1 VNGDVAIAIGQQA
14 VTSYTLRRTAARAPE
29 EQERGQQALMTT
41 LFQALGGL
49 GLFLFG
55 MKIMS
60 EGLQK
65 VAGKKMRHILGMV
78 SNNRFVGCG
87 VGALVTSVVQSSSAI
102 TVMLV
107 SFVDAGL
114 ITLVQA
120 AGVILG
126 ANVGTTMTAQLIAFN
141 LTQYALPAIA
151 SGVLLKFFLGRQKWI
166 YVGDVLLGFGL
177 VFYGLGT
184 MTAGFAPLKS
194 DPNVV
199 ALLMKF
205 EADTLG
211 RFLLCIIIGTGMTM
225 VLQSSSATVGIIMA
239 LASQGLL
246 DFETSAGMVLGTEIG
261 TTVTAQIAALGTNI
275 NAHRTATTHSLVN
288 VMGVFIVILVFP
300 LFIKSVVWLTS
311 LMGMGPPDV
320 VISGQRPN
328 IARYI
333 ANFQTI
339 FNVVTSLFFLMILP
353 YVVRI
358 AIWLTPGKEKE
369 EGLDELHHI
378 KYVDPK
384 FVEIPSMALEQAS
397 LEIVRMGEAV
407 QRMYDEVIQSLEE
420 RDLKKLLKWR
430 KREDALDV
438 LQREITQFLVR
449 VMQGRIS
456 PEESKEVRSLIRMT
470 NNLERIGDATDEI
483 AGLTAE
489 LIEQNLYISD
499 EAIKDYKEISNEA
512 LKFLTCVVNAM
523 KHGDEQIMTVS
534 QEIEGNVMRLAEKMK
549 ENHLHRLQ
557 SAVCTVDSGLI
568 FVKILTAF
576 ERMGRFCYNI
586 SQAVAGLR

>member
-1 VNGDVAIAIGQQA
+1 
-14 VTSYTLRRTAARAPE
+14 
-29 EQERGQQALMTT
+29 MTT
-41 LFQALGGL
+41 LFQVLGGL

-65 VAGKKMRHILGMV
+65 VAGKKMRQILGMV

-107 SFVDAGL
+107 GFVDAGL

-120 AGVILG
+120 TGVILG
-126 ANVGTTMTAQLIAFN
+126 ANIGTTVTAQLIAFN
-141 LTQYALPAIA
+141 ITEYALPAIA
-151 SGVLLKFFLGRQKWI
+151 SGVLFKFFLGRRKWI

-184 MTAGFAPLKS
+184 MKAGFAPLKH
-194 DPNVV
+194 DPNFV
-199 ALLMKF
+199 ALLTKF
-205 EADTLG
+205 DADNLG
-211 RFLLCIIIGTGMTM
+211 RILLCIMAGTAMTM

-246 DFETSAGMVLGTEIG
+246 NFETSAGLVLGTEIG
-261 TTVTAQIAALGTNI
+261 TTVTAQIAALGANI

-288 VMGVFIVILVFP
+288 VIGVFIVILFFP
-300 LFIKSVVWLTS
+300 LFLKPVVWLTS

-320 VISGQRPN
+320 VIGGQRPN

-339 FNVVTSLFFLMILP
+339 FNVITSLSFLMILP
-353 YVVRI
+353 YVVKA
-358 AIWLTPGKEKE
+358 AIWLTPGKERE
-369 EGLDELHHI
+369 EGLDELHHV
-378 KYVDPK
+378 KYMDSK

-397 LEIVRMGEAV
+397 LEIKRMGEAV
-407 QRMYDEVIQSLEE
+407 QLMYYEVIQSLEE
-420 RDLKKLLKWR
+420 RDTKKLSKWG
-430 KREDALDV
+430 KREDALDI
-438 LQREITQFLVR
+438 LQREITLFLVR

-470 NNLERIGDATDEI
+470 NNLERIGDATGDI
-483 AGLTAE
+483 AKLIDE
-489 LIEQNLYISD
+489 LIEQNLYLSD
-499 EAIKDYKEISNEA
+499 DAIRDYQELSHET
-512 LKFLTCVVNAM
+512 LKFLTLVVDAM
-523 KHGDEQIMTVS
+523 KHGDEEIMATS
-534 QEIEGNVMRLAEKMK
+534 REIEGKIMRTAEKMK
-549 ENHLHRLQ
+549 ESHLYRLQ
-557 SAVCTVDSGLI
+557 SGVCTVDSGLI

-586 SQAVAGLR
+586 SQAVTGVR